1 MAGRHVLV
9 TGAAGLIASQ
19 VLPALRQRYDLT
31 LLDVS
36 TTDRHG
42 NPIEGVQVADLLDPD
57 RDAYRRLFRG
67 VDAVVHFGFVSSRS
81 DDPEQ
86 RFRAELAN
94 VEMAYNV
101 YQASLEEGVR
111 RVVVASSN
119 HAADYFEPLILDGDW
134 DVVHPHDRALSDN
147 FYGWAKEA
155 YEHLGFVFAV
165 GKQGRTDRSPRR
177 GGRARQRLE
186 VVQIR
191 IGGPRE
197 TDVADCPRGDLR
209 CLRRALAVYIS
220 DRDLQ
225 QLFVKSIETEDIRDE
240 RGVPFQIFYGIS
252 DNPHA
257 FWSIA
262 NARRVIGYAPEDSSE
277 LRFAELIA
285 EHLRAA
291 AAARNPRPAG
301 PRRVWITRR
310 SRRRRSARAPRGRAR
325 SRAPARRAA
334 GCTRRR
340 SRARGG

>member
-9 TGAAGLIASQ
+9 TGAAGLVASQ
-19 VLPALRQRYDLT
+19 VLPALRQRYELT

-36 TTDRHG
+36 TTDRQG
-42 NPIEGVQVADLLDPD
+42 NAVEGVQVSDLLDRN
-57 RDAYRRLFRG
+57 RDAYGHHFRG

-81 DDPEQ
+81 DAPEQ

-101 YQASLEEGVR
+101 YQVSLEEGVR

-119 HAADYFEPLILDGDW
+119 HAADYFEPLILDGEW

-165 GKQGRTDRSPRR
+165 GKQGRTGSFTAAAKA
-177 GGRARQRLE
+177 GSARQLE

-285 EHLRAA
+285 EHLLAA
-291 AAARNPRPAG
+291 KPRP
-301 PRRVWITRR
+301 
-310 SRRRRSARAPRGRAR
+310 
-325 SRAPARRAA
+325 
-334 GCTRRR
+334 
-340 SRARGG
+340 